1 MGCCLRARCTEY
13 CQYFCSATLN
23 ILNQRKPITIFSPTF
38 VDCDN
43 CFHWFVSDSVM
54 FQTLNF
60 TLFLSLSP
68 WTQSTIA
75 ARSQKL
81 HRYRNS
87 RMWLKMIRQEEGH
100 TAAPDLRLPRPH
112 SDPSCV
118 ILSTEV
124 GHWWQLG
131 GRAHHY
137 TVHQYTIVH
146 CTVQYRGKARPWPWL
161 RTGPSRSGRLETG
174 VSVSSRARPS
184 LWLPGSRRL

>member
-1 MGCCLRARCTEY
+1 MIIVFTSLCRTPLCSRHWTLHR
-13 CQYFCSATLN
+13 FC
-23 ILNQRKPITIFSPTF
+23 
-38 VDCDN
+38 
-43 CFHWFVSDSVM
+43 H
-54 FQTLNF
+54 
-60 TLFLSLSP
+60 FLPELSP
-68 WTQSTIA
+68 PSLRDR
-75 ARSQKL
+75 RSCTDPGITGCDWRWWGGGS
-81 HRYRNS
+81 HC
-87 RMWLKMIRQEEGH
+87 

-137 TVHQYTIVH
+137 IVHQYTIVH